1 VIEGKGRRVVVV
13 DDEPMLRTLVADRL
27 VSFGF
32 ESWAAADAFEA
43 KKLVATKDPDAVIVD
58 IDLGSGPN
66 GLELIQAL
74 TRSYP
79 YLGFVLLTNFA
90 TSSWELS
97 VAENVGYLRKKD
109 VTNFTTLL
117 TVLEEVLLNAP
128 RNSRSFV
135 APHEDQLDGL
145 SQHQLSVLSMVASG
159 LSNQDIADQQ
169 RVSVGAVEQ
178 TLKRIYSSLNLDAS
192 SNMSKRVTASHMF
205 LRSRGARGIQSD

>member
-1 VIEGKGRRVVVV
+1 MTEGKGRRVVVV

-32 ESWAAADAFEA
+32 ESWTAADAFEA
-43 KKLVATKDPDAVIVD
+43 KKLVANKDPDAVIVD

-97 VAENVGYLRKKD
+97 VAENVGYVRKRD
-109 VTNFTTLL
+109 VTNFITLL
-117 TVLEEVLLNAP
+117 TVLEEVLVNAP
-128 RNSRSFV
+128 KNSRSF
-135 APHEDQLDGL
+135 AASQRDQLDGL
-145 SQHQLSVLSMVASG
+145 SQHQLSVLSMVARG

-192 SNMSKRVTASHMF
+192 SNMSKRMTASLMF